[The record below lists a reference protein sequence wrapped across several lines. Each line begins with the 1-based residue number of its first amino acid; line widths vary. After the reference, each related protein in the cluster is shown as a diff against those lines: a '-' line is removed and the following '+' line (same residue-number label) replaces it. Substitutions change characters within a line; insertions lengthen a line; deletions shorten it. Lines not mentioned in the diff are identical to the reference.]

1 MGMIYKARL
10 LDKIDNDTMLRL
22 CFIVNK
28 SFFLD
33 LKKLPD
39 YVEDKTQ
46 DTIAAYNFINL
57 GLIDNFVGGYW
68 KDEPSWVLNQ
78 TGRILHD
85 ILKSNG
91 WFD

>member
-1 MGMIYKARL
+1 MIYKARL

-46 DTIAAYNFINL
+46 DTIAACNYSAIHFMPQQFHRKGSLAETPCHNHKAGAI
-57 GLIDNFVGGYW
+57 
-68 KDEPSWVLNQ
+68 S
-78 TGRILHD
+78 
-85 ILKSNG
+85 SN
-91 WFD
+91 